1 MMNSIQM
8 MIENLQ
14 SIQAAKAANDART
27 MIGDPKHITLL
38 KTLYGMADEML
49 SKNFLEDKRTNQ
61 KNLFEKD
68 PFDGNSLTDGKAL
81 NFEELLQ
88 SLKEQ
93 LASLDFVKEMEKAEA
108 YEDYYFEGDGDQES
122 PEFPRHLSKESSL
135 VFTMK
140 EPNLT
145 SIREEKFTKKEGGHL
160 VPEESSSESG
170 EEFLSSLGFK
180 DPFHKT
186 LQTATT
192 EADLHDNRLSF
203 PTGQF
208 MTQEKLQQVDNLL

>member
-14 SIQAAKAANDART
+14 SIQAAKAANDARM

-68 PFDGNSLTDGKAL
+68 PLDGNSMTEGKAL
-81 NFEELLQ
+81 NLEELIQ

-108 YEDYYFEGDGDQES
+108 YEDYYFEGADGDQES

-180 DPFHKT
+180 DPFHRT

-192 EADLHDNRLSF
+192 EADLHDARLGF
-203 PTGQF
+203 PAG
-208 MTQEKLQQVDNLL
+208 

>member
-14 SIQAAKAANDART
+14 SIQAAKAANEARA
-27 MIGDPKHITLL
+27 MIGDPKHIVLL

-68 PFDGNSLTDGKAL
+68 PLDGNSMTDGKVL
-81 NFEELLQ
+81 NLEELLQ

-93 LASLDFVKEMEKAEA
+93 LASLDFVKEIEKAEA
-108 YEDYYFEGDGDQES
+108 YEDYYFEADGDQES

-135 VFTMK
+135 VFTKK

-145 SIREEKFTKKEGGHL
+145 SIREEKFTKKDGHL

-170 EEFLSSLGFK
+170 EEFL
-180 DPFHKT
+180 
-186 LQTATT
+186 
-192 EADLHDNRLSF
+192 
-203 PTGQF
+203 
-208 MTQEKLQQVDNLL
+208 